1 MILYYLNSNPLTD
14 DPNDC
19 VAKASPIGVLTR
31 EELIEECC
39 AEGTGITQYE
49 AEGIFKR
56 IETVIT
62 RHLEKGYSINT
73 PLINI
78 SPSVTGVFDGWDDN
92 FDSNRHKLRFNATP
106 GVLLKKAADDT
117 RLHKIDRKSTALDIY
132 SLKDHTIGKESVIIT
147 PGGVAELKG
156 KRLKLDPADNK
167 QGIFLIAEDG
177 SETRVTIYVTN
188 TDSTQIFQLPNLDA
202 GKYELQVRCIAKN
215 NKKLSVG
222 SFDKVLTVN

>member
-1 MILYYLNSNPLTD
+1 MILYYLSSNQLTE

-39 AEGTGITQYE
+39 TEGTGITQYE
-49 AEGIFKR
+49 AEGMLKR

-62 RHLEKGYSINT
+62 KHLEKGYSINT

-78 SPSVTGVFDGWDDN
+78 SPIVTGVFDGWDDS
-92 FDSNRHKLRFNATP
+92 FDSGRHKLRFNATP
-106 GVLLKKAADDT
+106 GVLLKKAAEDSK
-117 RLHKIDRKSTALDIY
+117 LHKIDRKSTALDIY
-132 SLKDHTIGKESVIIT
+132 SFKDHTIGKESIILT

-156 KRLKLDPADNK
+156 KKLKLDSTDSK
-167 QGIFLIAEDG
+167 QGIFFIAEDG
-177 SETRVTIYVTN
+177 AEIRVAVYVAN
-188 TDSTQIFQLPNLDA
+188 TDGTQIFQIPDLAA
-202 GKYELQVRCIAKN
+202 GKYELQLRCLPKN

-222 SFDKVLTVN
+222 SFDKILTVN